1 MSCIEI
7 TITCP
12 VCETDF
18 QKKALELADGTV
30 IECPKCK
37 EKTTIQGDMF
47 TNMDKSV
54 EDGGSGGPGG
64 PGSPGGTCDH
74 GDHGGSGGQ
83 GGGFNA

>member
-18 QKKALELADGTV
+18 QKKASEMPDGTV
-30 IECPKCK
+30 IECPKCN

-54 EDGGSGGPGG
+54 EDGGSGGSGG
-64 PGSPGGTCDH
+64 PGGSCDH
-74 GDHGGSGGQ
+74 GDHGG
-83 GGGFNA
+83 GGFNA

>member
-18 QKKALELADGTV
+18 QKKASEMPDGTV
-30 IECPKCK
+30 VECPKCG

-47 TNMDKSV
+47 TDMDKSV
-54 EDGGSGGPGG
+54 EGGGPGEA
-64 PGSPGGTCDH
+64 GGHGGQCDH
-74 GDHGGSGGQ
+74 GDHGG
-83 GGGFNA
+83 FNA

>member
-18 QKKALELADGTV
+18 QKKASEMPDGTV
-30 IECPKCK
+30 VECPKCN

-54 EDGGSGGPGG
+54 EDGGSGEQGG
-64 PGSPGGTCDH
+64 HSHGGSCDH
-74 GDHGGSGGQ
+74 GDHGGG

>member
-18 QKKALELADGTV
+18 QKKASEMPDGTT
-30 IECPKCK
+30 IECPKCG
-37 EKTTIQGDMF
+37 EKTKIQGNMF
-47 TNMDKSV
+47 TDMDKSV
-54 EDGGSGGPGG
+54 ENGGPGEE
-64 PGSPGGTCDH
+64 GGHGGQCDH
-74 GDHGGSGGQ
+74 GDHGGHGGH

>member
-18 QKKALELADGTV
+18 QKKASELSDGTV

-54 EDGGSGGPGG
+54 EEGGPEDHGGHGGS
-64 PGSPGGTCDH
+64 CDH
-74 GDHGGSGGQ
+74 GSSGGQ
-83 GGGFNA
+83 GGPGGGFNA